1 MKRIIVLGDGL
12 LGSEII
18 NQTNWDYISR
28 KKDNI
33 NVINFDELKLKL
45 DDYDIIVNC
54 VAYTQTYSIEKDL
67 HWKTN
72 YEFVYNLIQYCNL
85 TNKKLIHISTDYIY
99 SNSKVDVSEDDVPVH
114 CDNWYSYTKLLAD
127 GIIELLSN
135 NYLICRCSHKPY
147 PWKFDQA
154 FIDKIGNF
162 DYTDTIAALIVKLIN
177 LDANGIYNVGTHTKS
192 MYELSESRGCNVKLG
207 FTPDK
212 FPKNTSMSLNKL
224 NKLIK

>member
-1 MKRIIVLGDGL
+1 
-12 LGSEII
+12 
-18 NQTNWDYISR
+18 
-28 KKDNI
+28 
-33 NVINFDELKLKL
+33 
-45 DDYDIIVNC
+45 
-54 VAYTQTYSIEKDL
+54 
-67 HWKTN
+67 
-72 YEFVYNLIQYCNL
+72 
-85 TNKKLIHISTDYIY
+85 
-99 SNSKVDVSEDDVPVH
+99 VSEDDVPVH
-114 CDNWYSYTKLLAD
+114 CGNWYSYTKLLAD